1 MNTVKQI
8 EAGLAEFL
16 DSELMPKLPDGG
28 IQRVITGT
36 AMGLLVKQ
44 SGNII
49 AEYGEHPFVKMLG
62 IVDDKGD
69 WDLETLKEELK
80 KQFPKNG
87 VDVDVPMVGTL
98 TFKTEDVD
106 KIYDYINKN

>member
-1 MNTVKQI
+1 MNTVQQI
-8 EAGLAEFL
+8 ETGLAEFL

-36 AMGLLVKQ
+36 AMGLLVKR

-49 AEYGEHPFVKMLG
+49 KEYGEHPFVKMLG
-62 IVDDKGD
+62 IVDDKGN

-80 KQFPKNG
+80 NQFPKNG

-106 KIYDYINKN
+106 KIYDYINKK

>member
-36 AMGLLVKQ
+36 AMGLLVKR
-44 SGNII
+44 SGNVIR
-49 AEYGEHPFVKMLG
+49 EYGEHPFVKMLG

-69 WDLETLKEELK
+69 WDLDTLKDEVK
-80 KQFPKNG
+80 AQIPKSG
-87 VDVDVPMVGTL
+87 FDVEVPMVGTL
-98 TFKTEDVD
+98 TFKSDDID
-106 KIYDYINKN
+106 KLYEYINKN